1 MKTNRIKTLLTAVLL
16 SLCAS
21 VSAYDFTVDGLY
33 YNIVSLEDLTCEITY
48 GDKVDE
54 YHGTYSGDIV
64 IPETV
69 TYNNKTLTVVK
80 IGENAFYYCS
90 ELSSVIIPQTVTYIG
105 SQAFIGC
112 GAITSITIPNS
123 VTFIG
128 YKAFG
133 NCISLNN
140 IVFEDGDKTL
150 EWDNND
156 HSLTIFYGCPID
168 SLYLG
173 RNLKRTDE
181 YYAYGLF
188 QDSSVKKL
196 IVGNTVTEIE
206 NISFYG
212 CEKLTEISLG
222 NSVTTIGR
230 FAFSDCDNL
239 TEISLP
245 NSVTTIGEGAFS
257 DCDNLTEISL
267 PNSVTTIGEGAF
279 YDCENLTKVSL
290 GNSVTKIGDLAFKD
304 CENLTEISLGKSVAE
319 IGSGALTGCSNL
331 TTIYSLNPTPPTFES
346 DEFTN
351 KQYINMNVYVAKG
364 SLAAYQTADIW
375 KNFWNLQEYS
385 TDTGIGNITV
395 DGVQENKIYDL
406 QGRKQDA
413 PQHGINIIN
422 GKKVLVK

>member
-80 IGENAFYYCS
+80 IGEKAFYYCS
-90 ELSSVIIPQTVTYIG
+90 ELSSVTIPQTVTYIG
-105 SQAFIGC
+105 SQAFMGC
-112 GAITSITIPNS
+112 GAITSITIPSS

-128 YKAFG
+128 YRVFT

-181 YYAYGLF
+181 YYVHGLF
-188 QDSSVKKL
+188 EDSSVKKL

-206 NISFYG
+206 NMSFYG

-222 NSVTTIGR
+222 NSVTTIGES
-230 FAFSDCDNL
+230 AFRNCDNL

-245 NSVTTIGEGAFS
+245 NSVTTIGQFAFS
-257 DCDNLTEISL
+257 DCD
-267 PNSVTTIGEGAF
+267 
-279 YDCENLTKVSL
+279 
-290 GNSVTKIGDLAFKD
+290 
-304 CENLTEISLGKSVAE
+304 NLTEISLGKSVAE
-319 IGSGALTGCSNL
+319 IGSGVLSRCENL

-385 TDTGIGNITV
+385 TDTGIGNITF

>member
-105 SQAFIGC
+105 SQAFRGC
-112 GAITSITIPNS
+112 IAITGITIPSS

-128 YKAFG
+128 YWVFG

-150 EWDNND
+150 EWDNKNN
-156 HSLTIFYGCPID
+156 SLTIFFGCPID
-168 SLYLG
+168 SLYIG
-173 RNLKRTDE
+173 RNFKGTT
-181 YYAYGLF
+181 YFQTGLF
-188 QDSSVKKL
+188 ENSSVKKL

-206 NISFYG
+206 NRSFYG

-222 NSVTTIGR
+222 NSVTTIGES
-230 FAFSDCDNL
+230 AFRNCDNL

-245 NSVTTIGEGAFS
+245 NSVTTIGESAFH
-257 DCDNLTEISL
+257 T
-267 PNSVTTIGEGAF
+267 
-279 YDCENLTKVSL
+279 CENLTKVSL

>member
-48 GDKVDE
+48 N
-54 YHGTYSGDIV
+54 YNGDIHSGHFV
-64 IPETV
+64 IPEKV
-69 TYNNKTLTVVK
+69 TYNNKTLTVVG
-80 IGENAFYYCS
+80 IDSYAFYHWS
-90 ELSSVIIPQTVTYIG
+90 ELSSVTIPNTVTYID
-105 SQAFIGC
+105 SEAFEEC
-112 GAITSITIPNS
+112 GAITSITIPSS
-123 VTFIG
+123 VTYIG
-128 YKAFG
+128 RMAF
-133 NCISLNN
+133 NECKSLNN

-150 EWDNND
+150 EWEYYSYNNCA
-156 HSLTIFYGCPID
+156 IFDGCPID
-168 SLYLG
+168 SLYIG
-173 RNLKRTDE
+173 RNFKCTNTIE
-181 YYAYGLF
+181 SHGLF
-188 QDSSVKKL
+188 MDSSVKKL

-206 NISFYG
+206 KYSFDG
-212 CEKLTEISLG
+212 CSKLKEISLG
-222 NSVTTIGR
+222 NSITTIGKS
-230 FAFSDCDNL
+230 AFYDCDNL

-245 NSVTTIGEGAFS
+245 NSVTTIGQFAFL
-257 DCDNLTEISL
+257 DCD
-267 PNSVTTIGEGAF
+267 
-279 YDCENLTKVSL
+279 
-290 GNSVTKIGDLAFKD
+290 
-304 CENLTEISLGKSVAE
+304 NLTEISLGKSVAE
-319 IGSGALTGCSNL
+319 IGSGVLSRCENL

>member
-1 MKTNRIKTLLTAVLL
+1 MKINRIKTLLTAALL

-105 SQAFIGC
+105 SLAFIGC
-112 GAITSITIPNS
+112 GAITGITIPSS

-128 YKAFG
+128 YWVFG

-150 EWDNND
+150 EWDNKNY
-156 HSLTIFYGCPID
+156 SLTIFYGCPID
-168 SLYLG
+168 SLYIG
-173 RNLKRTDE
+173 RNFKGTT
-181 YYAYGLF
+181 YFQTGLF
-188 QDSSVKKL
+188 ENSSVKKL

-206 NISFYG
+206 NRSFYG

-222 NSVTTIGR
+222 NSVTTIGES
-230 FAFSDCDNL
+230 AFRNCDNL

-245 NSVTTIGEGAFS
+245 NSVTTIGES
-257 DCDNLTEISL
+257 
-267 PNSVTTIGEGAF
+267 AF

-290 GNSVTKIGDLAFKD
+290 GNSVTKIGDFAFKD

-319 IGSGALTGCSNL
+319 IGSGVLSRCENL

>member
-48 GDKVDE
+48 NYNRDI
-54 YHGTYSGDIV
+54 HSGHFV
-64 IPETV
+64 IPEKV
-69 TYNNKTLTVVK
+69 TYNNKTLTVVG
-80 IGENAFYYCS
+80 IDSYAFYHWS
-90 ELSSVIIPQTVTYIG
+90 ELSSVTIPNTVTYID
-105 SQAFIGC
+105 SEAFEEC
-112 GAITSITIPNS
+112 GAITSITIPSS
-123 VTFIG
+123 VTYIG
-128 YKAFG
+128 RMAF
-133 NCISLNN
+133 NECKSLNN

-150 EWDNND
+150 EWEYSYYNKCA
-156 HSLTIFYGCPID
+156 IFDGCPID
-168 SLYLG
+168 SLYIG
-173 RNLKRTDE
+173 RNFKCTTIE
-181 YYAYGLF
+181 SHGLF
-188 QDSSVKKL
+188 MDSSVKKL

-206 NISFYG
+206 NYSFFR
-212 CEKLTEISLG
+212 CSKLKEISLG
-222 NSVTTIGR
+222 NSITTIGKS
-230 FAFSDCDNL
+230 AFSDCDNL

-245 NSVTTIGEGAFS
+245 NSVT
-257 DCDNLTEISL
+257 
-267 PNSVTTIGEGAF
+267 
-279 YDCENLTKVSL
+279 
-290 GNSVTKIGDLAFKD
+290 KIGDLAFND

-319 IGSGALTGCSNL
+319 IGSGVLSRCENL

-406 QGRKQDA
+406 QGRKLDA

>member
-21 VSAYDFTVDGLY
+21 VSAYDFTVEGLY

-105 SQAFIGC
+105 SRAFIGC
-112 GAITSITIPNS
+112 GAITGITIPSS

-128 YKAFG
+128 YSVFTY
-133 NCISLNN
+133 CISLNN

-150 EWDNND
+150 EWDNNNN
-156 HSLTIFYGCPID
+156 SLTIFYGCPID
-168 SLYLG
+168 SLYIG
-173 RNLKRTDE
+173 RNFKRE
-181 YYAYGLF
+181 YDNWWYGLF
-188 QDSSVKKL
+188 EDSSVKKL
-196 IVGNTVTEIE
+196 TIGNTVTKIE
-206 NISFYG
+206 SSSFSG
-212 CEKLTEISLG
+212 CKNMTEVSFG
-222 NSVTTIGR
+222 NSVTTIGES
-230 FAFSDCDNL
+230 AFRNCDNL

-257 DCDNLTEISL
+257 DCD
-267 PNSVTTIGEGAF
+267 
-279 YDCENLTKVSL
+279 NLTKVSL

>member
-105 SQAFIGC
+105 SEAFEGC
-112 GAITSITIPNS
+112 GAITSITIPSS

-128 YKAFG
+128 YKVFTY
-133 NCISLNN
+133 CISLNN

-150 EWDNND
+150 EWDNYF
-156 HSLTIFYGCPID
+156 STTIFYGCPID

-212 CEKLTEISLG
+212 CEKLTEISL
-222 NSVTTIGR
+222 
-230 FAFSDCDNL
+230 
-239 TEISLP
+239 P
-245 NSVTTIGEGAFS
+245 NSVTTIGES
-257 DCDNLTEISL
+257 
-267 PNSVTTIGEGAF
+267 AF

-290 GNSVTKIGDLAFKD
+290 GNSVTKIGDFAFKD
-304 CENLTEISLGKSVAE
+304 CEDLTEISLGKSVAG

-406 QGRKQDA
+406 QGRKLDA

>member
-105 SQAFIGC
+105 SEAFEGC
-112 GAITSITIPNS
+112 GAITSITIPSS

-128 YKAFG
+128 YKVFTY
-133 NCISLNN
+133 CISLNN

-150 EWDNND
+150 EWDNYF
-156 HSLTIFYGCPID
+156 STTIFYGCPID

-222 NSVTTIGR
+222 NSVTTIGES
-230 FAFSDCDNL
+230 AFRNCDNL

-245 NSVTTIGEGAFS
+245 NSVTTIGES
-257 DCDNLTEISL
+257 
-267 PNSVTTIGEGAF
+267 AF

-290 GNSVTKIGDLAFKD
+290 GNSVTKIGDFAFKD
-304 CENLTEISLGKSVAE
+304 CEDLTEISLGKSVAG

-406 QGRKQDA
+406 QGRKLDA

>member
-80 IGENAFYYCS
+80 IGEKAFSNCLG
-90 ELSSVIIPQTVTYIG
+90 LSSVTIPQTVTYIG
-105 SQAFIGC
+105 SEAFEGC
-112 GAITSITIPNS
+112 GAITSITIPSS

-128 YKAFG
+128 YRVFG

-150 EWDNND
+150 EWDNSD

-188 QDSSVKKL
+188 MDSSVKKL

-222 NSVTTIGR
+222 NSVTTIGQY
-230 FAFSDCDNL
+230 AFYDCDNLTEISLGNSITTIGEGAFYDCDNL

-245 NSVTTIGEGAFS
+245 NSVTTIGQFAFS
-257 DCDNLTEISL
+257 YCD
-267 PNSVTTIGEGAF
+267 
-279 YDCENLTKVSL
+279 
-290 GNSVTKIGDLAFKD
+290 
-304 CENLTEISLGKSVAE
+304 NLTEISLGKSVAG

>member
-33 YNIVSLEDLTCEITY
+33 YNIVSLENLTCEITY
-48 GDKVDE
+48 GDNGNK
-54 YHGTYSGDIV
+54 YSGDIV

-69 TYNNKTLTVVK
+69 TYNNKTLTVVG
-80 IGENAFYYCS
+80 IDSYAFYYCS

-105 SQAFIGC
+105 SEAFEGC
-112 GAITSITIPNS
+112 GAITSITIPSS

-128 YKAFG
+128 YWAFG

-150 EWDNND
+150 EWEYYYNNCA
-156 HSLTIFYGCPID
+156 IFDGCPID

-188 QDSSVKKL
+188 EDSSVKKL

-206 NISFYG
+206 NRSFYG

-222 NSVTTIGR
+222 NSVTTIGER
-230 FAFSDCDNL
+230 AFSNCDNLTEISLGNSVTTIGERAFSNCDNL

-245 NSVTTIGEGAFS
+245 NSVTTIGQFAFS

-267 PNSVTTIGEGAF
+267 
-279 YDCENLTKVSL
+279 
-290 GNSVTKIGDLAFKD
+290 
-304 CENLTEISLGKSVAE
+304 GKSVAG
-319 IGSGALTGCSNL
+319 IGSAALLGCENL

-385 TDTGIGNITV
+385 TDTGIGNITF

>member
-1 MKTNRIKTLLTAVLL
+1 MKTNRIKTLLTTALL

-90 ELSSVIIPQTVTYIG
+90 ELSSVTIPQTVTYIG

-112 GAITSITIPNS
+112 GTITGITIPSS

-150 EWDNND
+150 EWDNSD

-188 QDSSVKKL
+188 MDSSVKKL

-206 NISFYG
+206 NWSFYG

-222 NSVTTIGR
+222 NSITTR
-230 FAFSDCDNL
+230 WRN
-239 TEISLP
+239 
-245 NSVTTIGEGAFS
+245 
-257 DCDNLTEISL
+257 
-267 PNSVTTIGEGAF
+267 
-279 YDCENLTKVSL
+279 
-290 GNSVTKIGDLAFKD
+290 
-304 CENLTEISLGKSVAE
+304 
-319 IGSGALTGCSNL
+319 
-331 TTIYSLNPTPPTFES
+331 
-346 DEFTN
+346 
-351 KQYINMNVYVAKG
+351 
-364 SLAAYQTADIW
+364 
-375 KNFWNLQEYS
+375 
-385 TDTGIGNITV
+385 
-395 DGVQENKIYDL
+395 
-406 QGRKQDA
+406 
-413 PQHGINIIN
+413 
-422 GKKVLVK
+422 

>member
-80 IGENAFYYCS
+80 IGENAFYSCS

-112 GAITSITIPNS
+112 GAITSITIPSS

-128 YKAFG
+128 YWVFG

-150 EWDNND
+150 EWDNYF
-156 HSLTIFYGCPID
+156 STTIFYGCPID
-168 SLYLG
+168 SLYIG
-173 RNLKRTDE
+173 RNFKGPT
-181 YYAYGLF
+181 YFQAGLF
-188 QDSSVKKL
+188 ENSSVKKL

-206 NISFYG
+206 NRSFYG

-222 NSVTTIGR
+222 NSVTTIGES
-230 FAFSDCDNL
+230 AFRNCDNL
-239 TEISLP
+239 TEISL
-245 NSVTTIGEGAFS
+245 G
-257 DCDNLTEISL
+257 
-267 PNSVTTIGEGAF
+267 NSVTTIGEGAF

-319 IGSGALTGCSNL
+319 IGSSALTGCSNL

>member
-21 VSAYDFTVDGLY
+21 VSAYDFTVDGLH

-80 IGENAFYYCS
+80 IGENAFSNCLG
-90 ELSSVIIPQTVTYIG
+90 LSSVTIPQTVTYIG

-112 GAITSITIPNS
+112 GAITGITIPSS

-150 EWDNND
+150 EWNNN
-156 HSLTIFYGCPID
+156 SSTTIFYGCPID

-188 QDSSVKKL
+188 VDSSVKKL
-196 IVGNTVTEIE
+196 VVGNTVTEIE
-206 NISFYG
+206 KYSFFR
-212 CEKLTEISLG
+212 CSKLKEISLG
-222 NSVTTIGR
+222 NSVTTIGES
-230 FAFSDCDNL
+230 AFRNCDNL

-245 NSVTTIGEGAFS
+245 NSVTTIGQYAFA

-267 PNSVTTIGEGAF
+267 GNSVTTIGQFAF
-279 YDCENLTKVSL
+279 SGCD
-290 GNSVTKIGDLAFKD
+290 
-304 CENLTEISLGKSVAE
+304 NLTEISLGKSVAV
-319 IGSGALTGCSNL
+319 IGSAALLGCENL
-331 TTIYSLNPTPPTFES
+331 TTIYSLNPTPPTFEI

-406 QGRKQDA
+406 QGRKLDA